1 MKTTNVQRAAA
12 LLLICLPVVA
22 NAREYEIYL
31 GGMAQPQLKWE
42 QQDPKVT
49 ATNPHNSGFALH
61 RARLIAAGSLRGW
74 SILWEARIEMEM
86 VPSFQLLDA
95 WLSGS
100 ADLSGRGYWRIMAGQ
115 QFAPFSRQTI
125 LPAHTLQMNDF
136 AQLVSLTPG
145 RQLGLTA
152 TLAIPYVPSV
162 QITGGIFNGKGINIV
177 ENLDQN
183 FMYVGRIAYRP
194 LGERAPLMESA
205 LGPTAIWIAGDFA
218 YTKKKQGD
226 FDEYDLLFGA
236 DAFFSWKGLSA
247 YAEYLW
253 GHITYSAGA
262 PKQNYH
268 EQGFNAQAGYLLP
281 IPGRLFRRFEVAF
294 RFEAVAPNQT
304 VPITGPGDPT
314 QARAAYVAGI
324 NYFHRGHNLKLQ
336 LNYTHN
342 QQLDVTDVAGR
353 NATYANDSVVLQLT
367 WRLE

>member
-1 MKTTNVQRAAA
+1 MTNSRRLAA
-12 LLLICLPVVA
+12 LLLLFIPAVA
-22 NAREYEIYL
+22 SAREYEVYL
-31 GGMAQPQLKWE
+31 GGLAQPQLKWE
-42 QQDPKVT
+42 QQDPTVT
-49 ATNPHNSGFALH
+49 ETNPRNSGFALH
-61 RARLIAAGSLRGW
+61 RARLIAAGSLRGY
-74 SILWEARIEMEM
+74 SILWEARIEAEM

-95 WLSGS
+95 WLS
-100 ADLSGRGYWRIMAGQ
+100 ASGELTARGHWRIMAGQ

-125 LPAHTLQMNDF
+125 LPAHTLQMNDY

-152 TLAIPYVPSV
+152 TLALPVVPSIQV
-162 QITGGIFNGKGINIV
+162 TAGLFNGKGTNIV

-183 FMYVGRIAYRP
+183 FMYVGRVAWRP
-194 LGERAPLMESA
+194 IGERAPLMESA
-205 LGPTAIWIAGDFA
+205 LGPDAVWVAADVA

-226 FDEYDLLFGA
+226 FNEFDLLVGA
-236 DAFFSWKGLSA
+236 DAFFSWKGISA
-247 YAEYLW
+247 YVEYLW
-253 GHITYSAGA
+253 GNITYTAGA

-314 QARAAYVAGI
+314 QARASYIAGI
-324 NYFHRGHNLKLQ
+324 NYFHREHNLKLQ
-336 LNYTHN
+336 LNYSHN
-342 QQLDVTDVAGR
+342 QELDEIDVAGR
-353 NATYANDSVVLQLT
+353 KASYDNDSVVLQLT